1 MKSELGTKLV
11 KRKIDASSRIEDP
24 RLAENTK
31 SDPNESQGEGSD
43 YAWHVLATC
52 IVQVVSA

>member
-1 MKSELGTKLV
+1 MV
-11 KRKIDASSRIEDP
+11 DASSRIEDP
-24 RLAENTK
+24 RLAENLK
-31 SDPNESQGEGSD
+31 SDPNESQGGGSD